1 MARPAIPV
9 PTNFR
14 MDTAR
19 RNRWLT
25 GGGLA
30 LLAVLVL
37 VVWPLVGRGD
47 SPTYVAQQLLN
58 GLFLGSVYA
67 LFAVGYTLVFGVLD
81 ILNLAHAGIFAVG
94 GMVAWWLVNDGGWN
108 IVAALIAA
116 TLVAGLLGIVLDRV
130 AFRRLRQRGAGQLAP
145 LISSIGMALIF
156 QGLLQAKFG
165 PDNLA
170 YPAGAIPRTAWVIAG
185 LRIQPVQLL
194 ELVVALVLMVAL
206 NWLVRRTAF
215 GRQMRAVAEN
225 PRTAALLGI
234 NIDLVIIG
242 TFFLASALGGTA
254 GVLYGMSL
262 NSVELAMGAKVE
274 LKGLAVIILGGMGS
288 IPGAVLGGFLLGLI
302 EAGTAAFFAPQLRDA
317 AAFTLLFLML
327 LVRPGGLFGAGSGRV
342 G

>member
-1 MARPAIPV
+1 MARPAIPLHL
-9 PTNFR
+9 PGDNT
-14 MDTAR
+14 R
-19 RNRWLT
+19 RTRLLT
-25 GGGLA
+25 GSGIALVAILA
-30 LLAVLVL
+30 L

-58 GLFLGSVYA
+58 GVFLGSVYA
-67 LFAVGYTLVFGVLD
+67 L
-81 ILNLAHAGIFAVG
+81 FAVG

-130 AFRRLRQRGAGQLAP
+130 AFLRLRQRGAGQLAP

-156 QGLLQAKFG
+156 QGLLQARFG

-170 YPAGAIPRTAWVIAG
+170 YPPGTIPRTAWVIAG
-185 LRIQPVQLL
+185 LRIQPVQVL

-215 GRQMRAVAEN
+215 GRQLRAVAEN
-225 PRTAALLGI
+225 PRAAALLGI

-327 LVRPGGLFGAGSGRV
+327 LVRPGGLFGTSGGRV

>member
-1 MARPAIPV
+1 MARPAIPLHL
-9 PTNFR
+9 PG
-14 MDTAR
+14 DSAR
-19 RNRWLT
+19 RTRLLT
-25 GGGLA
+25 GGGIALVAILA
-30 LLAVLVL
+30 L

-47 SPTYVAQQLLN
+47 SPTYVVQQLLN
-58 GLFLGSVYA
+58 GVFLGSVYA

-116 TLVAGLLGIVLDRV
+116 TLVAGVLGIVLDRV
-130 AFRRLRQRGAGQLAP
+130 AFLRLRQRGAGQLAP

-156 QGLLQAKFG
+156 QGLLQARFG

-170 YPAGAIPRTAWVIAG
+170 YPPGTIPRTAWVIAG
-185 LRIQPVQLL
+185 LRIQPVQVL
-194 ELVVALVLMVAL
+194 ELIVALVLMVAL

-215 GRQMRAVAEN
+215 GRQLRAVAEN
-225 PRTAALLGI
+225 PRAAALLGI

-327 LVRPGGLFGAGSGRV
+327 LVRPGGLFGTGGGRV